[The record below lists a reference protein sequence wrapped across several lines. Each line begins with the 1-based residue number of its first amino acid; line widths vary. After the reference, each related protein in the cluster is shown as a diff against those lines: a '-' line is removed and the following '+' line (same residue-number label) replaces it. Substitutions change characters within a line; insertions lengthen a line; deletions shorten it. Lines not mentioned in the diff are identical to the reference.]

1 MPKKQVLS
9 AHSDKKSEYFEVKCD
24 IYGVRRFTSL
34 VTSMDMMQ
42 GLWWILGACG
52 VVLVIVMF
60 RKNTEILV
68 NFLLRMVMGVIGIY
82 FVNQFLAAQNIAIA
96 VGLNPASLLTVGGL
110 GIPGFALLYGIM
122 AVQIL

>member
-1 MPKKQVLS
+1 MMN
-9 AHSDKKSEYFEVKCD
+9 
-24 IYGVRRFTSL
+24 
-34 VTSMDMMQ
+34 MDMMQ

-60 RKNTEILV
+60 RKHTEILV

-96 VGLNPASLLTVGGL
+96 VGLNPASLLTVGEMC
-110 GIPGFALLYGIM
+110 IRDRAPKRSVSAFAQEKPCGDGRQQKAYEKED
-122 AVQIL
+122 